1 MISAILLA
9 AGESR
14 RMNGENKLTKKIR
27 GKPLI
32 KYSVKNIIESSVDE
46 IIIIVGHKDNDIKNS
61 ISEDKKIKFVFNKD
75 YKTGMASSIK
85 VGLNNLSKKTQAFF
99 ICLGDMPMINKD
111 IYNQLIKQLK
121 NKDIVVPTY
130 KNQQGNPVL
139 FSISMKNEI
148 MNIEGDNG
156 AKKILE
162 KNRNKIFNLKIND
175 EGILK
180 NFNTIKN
187 FDS

>member
-9 AGESR
+9 AGESK
-14 RMNGENKLTKKIR
+14 RMNGENKLTKKIN
-27 GKPLI
+27 GVPLI
-32 KYSVKNIIESSVDE
+32 KISVKNILESSVDE
-46 IIIIVGHKDNDIKNS
+46 LIIITGHKSDEITNTIDIN
-61 ISEDKKIKFVFNKD
+61 KKIKFIFNKD
-75 YKTGMASSIK
+75 YKSGMASSIK
-85 VGLNNLSKKTQAFF
+85 TGLNNLSEKTKSFL

-111 IYNQLIKQLK
+111 IYNQLIKKLK
-121 NKDIVVPTY
+121 NKDIVVPIY

-175 EGILK
+175 EGVLK
-180 NFNTIKN
+180 NFNTINN
-187 FDS
+187 FNS